1 MKDILSRKK
10 VQVLLAK
17 GQTQGFLTESDILL
31 VFPNPEVDLESLET
45 FLALLEKEN
54 VEVLY
59 ADDMPNK
66 PMKMSLEEKIK
77 ILESIQASVTGNP
90 LRSYLQEI
98 GKIPLLIQDEEQVL
112 AERKDYGVVLEFYQ
126 ILLFLQAWFVE
137 VQKFKGEKLE
147 EAVNKLVKQLKEK
160 QPLTKPSGGLSFKP
174 LYNSE
179 GMINYIEVFVADL
192 KAKGI
197 GEFIGFVK
205 DGLKNKPIEEFPG
218 ALARLEADWN
228 VAVGRFSAEIFTKI
242 PKITPKAEREM
253 GKYLNEGDKAKA
265 LLTLANL
272 RLVVSVA
279 KRYARKGLDF
289 LDLIQEG
296 NIGLMKA
303 VNKFDRRKGFKFS
316 TYATWWIR
324 QSITRAIADQGRTIR
339 IPVHMHETINKL
351 RKVKTQLASKLG
363 RTPTISELARAMEM
377 DREKLEYIDQIS
389 QHPTSLTGERSSSSN
404 DEDDVQLAEIVADTR
419 IEGPEEEAA
428 REILHKEL
436 IDLLKDLPERERRV
450 LELRFGLVDGVV
462 RTLEEV
468 GKEFKVTRER
478 IRQIEAK
485 ALYRLREIAEEK
497 RLSTYIH

>member
-1 MKDILSRKK
+1 MKDLLSRKK
-10 VQVLLAK
+10 VQALLLKA
-17 GQTQGFLTESDILL
+17 QTQGFLTESDILV
-31 VFPNPEVDLESLET
+31 VFPNPEVDLESLEE
-45 FLALLEKEN
+45 FLSILEKEN
-54 VEVLY
+54 IEVLY
-59 ADDMPNK
+59 ADDIPTK
-66 PMKMSLEEKIK
+66 SAKMSLEEKIK

-98 GKIPLLIQDEEQVL
+98 GKIPLLTQEEEQVL
-112 AERKDYGVVLEFYQ
+112 AVRKDLGVVLEFYQ
-126 ILLFLQAWFVE
+126 ALLFFQAWFMDISDLADD
-137 VQKFKGEKLE
+137 KKLE
-147 EAVNKLVKQLKEK
+147 EVKKLTTQIEEKE
-160 QPLTKPSGGLSFKP
+160 PLTRIGGTLSFKA
-174 LYNSE
+174 LYNNE
-179 GMINYIEVFVADL
+179 GMMNYFEVFTNDL
-192 KAKGI
+192 KKKGP
-197 GEFIGFVK
+197 GAFTAFVIE
-205 DGLKNKPIEEFPG
+205 GLKNDPIGKFPES
-218 ALARLEADWN
+218 LLKLEAEWN
-228 VAVGRFSAEIFTKI
+228 VAVGRFSPEIFTKI
-242 PKITPKAEREM
+242 PKITKEAEYDTHR
-253 GKYLNEGDKAKA
+253 YLIEGDKSKA

-389 QHPTSLTGERSSSSN
+389 QHPTSLTGERSSSN
-404 DEDDVQLAEIVADTR
+404 AEDDDVALAEIVADTK

-436 IDLLKDLPERERRV
+436 IDLLRDLPDRERRV

-485 ALYRLREIAEEK
+485 ALYRLREIAEER

>member
-1 MKDILSRKK
+1 MKDLLARKK
-10 VQVLLAK
+10 VRSLLEK
-17 GQTQGFLTESDILL
+17 GQNQGFLTESDILV
-31 VFPNPEVDLESLET
+31 VFPNPEVDIDSLEA
-45 FLALLEKEN
+45 FLEILDKQSI
-54 VEVLY
+54 EVLY
-59 ADDMPNK
+59 ADDVPTK
-66 PMKMSLEEKIK
+66 AKEMSLEEKIK

-98 GKIPLLIQDEEQVL
+98 GKIPLLTGKEEVVL
-112 AERKDYGVVLEFYQ
+112 AQR
-126 ILLFLQAWFVE
+126 I
-137 VQKFKGEKLE
+137 VQGDEKS
-147 EAVNKLVKQLKEK
+147 KQL
-160 QPLTKPSGGLSFKP
+160 L
-174 LYNSE
+174 
-179 GMINYIEVFVADL
+179 I
-192 KAKGI
+192 
-197 GEFIGFVK
+197 
-205 DGLKNKPIEEFPG
+205 
-218 ALARLEADWN
+218 
-228 VAVGRFSAEIFTKI
+228 
-242 PKITPKAEREM
+242 
-253 GKYLNEGDKAKA
+253 
-265 LLTLANL
+265 LANL

-303 VNKFDRRKGFKFS
+303 VEKFDYTKGFKFS

-351 RKVKTQLASKLG
+351 RKVKTQLASKFG
-363 RTPTISELARAMEM
+363 RTPTIAELAKEMEI
-377 DREKLEYIDQIS
+377 DREKLEYIDQIA
-389 QHPTSLTGERSSSSN
+389 QYPTSLTGERQSSN
-404 DEDDVQLAEIVADTR
+404 TDDDDVQLSEIVADTKV
-419 IEGPEEEAA
+419 ESPEDQAT

-436 IDLLKDLPERERRV
+436 IDLLKELPERERRV

-497 RLSTYIH
+497 RLSSYIR

>member
-1 MKDILSRKK
+1 MKDLLSRKK
-10 VQVLLAK
+10 VQALLTKA
-17 GQTQGFLTESDILL
+17 QTQGFLTESDILV
-31 VFPNPEVDLESLET
+31 VFPNPEVDLESVEE
-45 FLALLEKEN
+45 FLSLLEKEN
-54 VEVLY
+54 IEVLY
-59 ADDMPNK
+59 ADDIPTK
-66 PMKMSLEEKIK
+66 AAKMSLEEKIK

-98 GKIPLLIQDEEQVL
+98 GKIPLLTQEEEQVL
-112 AERKDYGVVLEFYQ
+112 AVRKDCGVVLEYYQ
-126 ILLFLQAWFVE
+126 ILLFLQSWFVDIKDLSDEKMNEE
-137 VQKFKGEKLE
+137 VRKL
-147 EAVNKLVKQLKEK
+147 LKQIVER
-160 QPLTKPSGGLSFKP
+160 QPLTKPSGGLSFMP
-174 LYNSE
+174 IYNSE
-179 GMINYIEVFVADL
+179 AMINYLEVFEGDMR
-192 KAKGI
+192 KKG
-197 GEFIGFVK
+197 
-205 DGLKNKPIEEFPG
+205 PG
-218 ALARLEADWN
+218 AFFAFVQEGLQNPEIGKFPEALLKLEESWN
-228 VAVGRFSAEIFTKI
+228 IVVGRFTPEIFAKI
-242 PKITPKAEREM
+242 PKITRYAELDTN
-253 GKYLNEGDKAKA
+253 KYLADGEKSKA

-303 VNKFDRRKGFKFS
+303 VNKFDRKKGFKFS

-363 RTPTISELARAMEM
+363 RTPTIPELARAMEM

-389 QHPTSLTGERSSSSN
+389 QHPTSLTGERSSSGSEE
-404 DEDDVQLAEIVADTR
+404 EDMQLAEIVADTK

-485 ALYRLREIAEEK
+485 ALYRLREIAEER

>member
-10 VQVLLAK
+10 VQALLAK
-17 GQTQGFLTESDILL
+17 GQTQGFLTESDILV

-45 FLALLEKEN
+45 FLAILEKEN

-66 PMKMSLEEKIK
+66 PVKMSLEEKIK

-98 GKIPLLIQDEEQVL
+98 GKIPLLIQDEEQLL
-112 AERKDYGVVLEFYQ
+112 AERKDFGVVIEFYQ
-126 ILLFLQAWFVE
+126 ILLFFQAWFTE
-137 VQKFKGEKLE
+137 VQKFKGAILE
-147 EAVNKLVKQLKEK
+147 EAVEKLVKQLKDEL
-160 QPLTKPSGGLSFKP
+160 PLTKPSGGLSFKP

-179 GMINYIEVFVADL
+179 GMTNYLEVFMEDL
-192 KAKGI
+192 KLKGI
-197 GEFIGFVK
+197 GEFTSFVK
-205 DGLKNKPIEEFPG
+205 EGLKNKPIEELTV
-218 ALARLEADWN
+218 ALPRLEAEWN
-228 VAVGRFSAEIFTKI
+228 VAVGRFHSDIFTKI
-242 PKITPKAEREM
+242 PKLTPKAEREM
-253 GKYLNEGDKAKA
+253 SKYLVEGEKAKA

-363 RTPTISELARAMEM
+363 RTPTVPELARAMEM

-389 QHPTSLTGERSSSSN
+389 QHPTSLTGERSSSSGE
-404 DEDDVQLAEIVADTR
+404 EDDVQLAEIVADTR

-436 IDLLKDLPERERRV
+436 IDLLRDLPERERRV

-497 RLSTYIH
+497 RLSTYIN

>member
-10 VQVLLAK
+10 VQALLLK
-17 GQTQGFLTESDILL
+17 GQTQGFLTESDILV
-31 VFPNPEVDLESLET
+31 VFPNPDVDLASLET
-45 FLALLEKEN
+45 FLSMLEKEN
-54 VEVLY
+54 IEVLY
-59 ADDMPNK
+59 ADDMPAK

-98 GKIPLLIQDEEQVL
+98 GKIPLLTQEEEQVL
-112 AERKDYGVVLEFYQ
+112 SERKDFGVVLEFYQ
-126 ILLFLQAWFVE
+126 VLLFFQAWFVD
-137 VQKFKGEKLE
+137 VQKFKGEKLQE
-147 EAVNKLVKQLKEK
+147 TVDLLLKQIAER
-160 QPLTKPSGGLSFKP
+160 QPLTKPSGGISFKP

-179 GMINYIEVFVADL
+179 AMNNYFDVFVNDL
-192 KAKGI
+192 KEKGI

-205 DGLKNKPIEEFPG
+205 AGLKNKPIGEFPG
-218 ALARLEADWN
+218 ALAKLEEEWN
-228 VAVGRFSAEIFTKI
+228 VAVGRFSAEIFEKI
-242 PKITPKAEREM
+242 PKVTPKAEREM
-253 GKYLNEGDKAKA
+253 NKYLVSGEKAKA

-389 QHPTSLTGERSSSSN
+389 QHPTSLTGERSSSGGE
-404 DEDDVQLAEIVADTR
+404 EDDVQLAEIVADTK

-436 IDLLKDLPERERRV
+436 IDLLRDLPERERRV

-497 RLSTYIH
+497 RLSTYIQ

>member
-17 GQTQGFLTESDILL
+17 GQNQGFLTESDILL

-59 ADDMPNK
+59 ADDMPDK

-98 GKIPLLIQDEEQVL
+98 GKIPLLTQDEEQVL
-112 AERKDYGVVLEFYQ
+112 AERKDYGVVLEFFQ
-126 ILLFLQAWFVE
+126 VFLFFREWFLE
-137 VQKFKGEKLE
+137 VAKLKGAKLD
-147 EAVNKLVKQLKEK
+147 EAVAKLLKQIDSK
-160 QPLTKPSGGLSFKP
+160 QPLTKPSGGLSFSP
-174 LYNSE
+174 LYNNE
-179 GMINYIEVFVADL
+179 GMMNYFDVFTKEL
-192 KAKGI
+192 SEKGI
-197 GEFIGFVK
+197 GSFITFVK
-205 DGLKNKPIEEFPG
+205 EGAKNKPIEEFPA
-218 ALARLEADWN
+218 ALARLEKEWN
-228 VAVGRFSAEIFTKI
+228 VAVGRFNGEIFAKV
-242 PKITPKAEREM
+242 PKITPAAEREI
-253 GKYLNEGDKAKA
+253 GKYLVEGDKAKA

-404 DEDDVQLAEIVADTR
+404 EEDDVQLAEIVADTK

-485 ALYRLREIAEEK
+485 ALYRLREIAEER

>member
-10 VQVLLAK
+10 VQALLTK
-17 GQTQGFLTESDILL
+17 GQTQGFLTESDILV

-45 FLALLEKEN
+45 FLAILEKEN
-54 VEVLY
+54 IEVLY
-59 ADDMPNK
+59 ADDIPDK
-66 PMKMSLEEKIK
+66 PVKMSLEEKIK

-98 GKIPLLIQDEEQVL
+98 GKIPLLTQDEEQVL
-112 AERKDYGVVLEFYQ
+112 AERKDFGVVIEFYQ
-126 ILLFLQAWFVE
+126 ILLFFQEWFTE
-137 VQKFKGEKLE
+137 AYKLKGDKLE
-147 EAVNKLVKQLKEK
+147 EVVQKLLKQINEK
-160 QPLTKPSGGLSFKP
+160 QAFTKISGGLSFKP
-174 LYNSE
+174 LYNNE
-179 GMINYIEVFVADL
+179 GMINYLEIFYADL
-192 KAKGI
+192 KVKGI
-197 GEFIGFVK
+197 GAFIAFVK
-205 DGLKNKPIEEFPG
+205 DGLKNKPIGEFP
-218 ALARLEADWN
+218 AELLRLEAEWN
-228 VAVGRFSAEIFTKI
+228 VGVGRFSPEIFAKI
-242 PKITPKAEREM
+242 PKLTPKAEHEM
-253 GKYLNEGDKAKA
+253 ARILAEGDKAKA

-404 DEDDVQLAEIVADTR
+404 DEEDVQLAEIVADTR

-485 ALYRLREIAEEK
+485 ALFRLREIAEEK

>member
-1 MKDILSRKK
+1 MKDLFSRKK
-10 VQVLLAK
+10 VRTLLEK
-17 GQTQGFLTESDILL
+17 GQNQGFLTEGDILI
-31 VFPNPEVDLESLET
+31 VFPNPEVDIDSLESFLEV
-45 FLALLEKEN
+45 LDKQGI
-54 VEVLY
+54 EVLY
-59 ADDMPNK
+59 ADDVPAK
-66 PMKMSLEEKIK
+66 AKELSLEEKIK

-98 GKIPLLIQDEEQVL
+98 GKIPLLNGKEEVVL
-112 AERKDYGVVLEFYQ
+112 AQR
-126 ILLFLQAWFVE
+126 IVE
-137 VQKFKGEKLE
+137 GDEKS
-147 EAVNKLVKQLKEK
+147 KQL
-160 QPLTKPSGGLSFKP
+160 L
-174 LYNSE
+174 
-179 GMINYIEVFVADL
+179 I
-192 KAKGI
+192 
-197 GEFIGFVK
+197 
-205 DGLKNKPIEEFPG
+205 
-218 ALARLEADWN
+218 
-228 VAVGRFSAEIFTKI
+228 
-242 PKITPKAEREM
+242 
-253 GKYLNEGDKAKA
+253 
-265 LLTLANL
+265 LANL

-279 KRYARKGLDF
+279 KKYARKGLDF

-303 VNKFDRRKGFKFS
+303 VDKFDYTKGFKFS

-351 RKVKTQLASKLG
+351 RKVKTQLASKFG
-363 RTPTISELARAMEM
+363 RTPTIAELSKEMEL

-389 QHPTSLTGERSSSSN
+389 QYPTSLTGERQSSN
-404 DEDDVQLAEIVADTR
+404 TDDDDVQLSEIVADTR
-419 IEGPEEEAA
+419 VESPEDQAT

-436 IDLLKDLPERERRV
+436 IDLLKELPERERRV

-497 RLSTYIH
+497 RLSSYIR

>member
-1 MKDILSRKK
+1 MKDLLSRKK
-10 VQVLLAK
+10 VQVLLTK
-17 GQTQGFLTESDILL
+17 GQTQGFLTESDILM
-31 VFPNPEVDLESLET
+31 VFPNPEVDLESLEA
-45 FLALLEKEN
+45 FLSILEKEN
-54 VEVLY
+54 IEVLY
-59 ADDMPNK
+59 ADDMPEK
-66 PMKMSLEEKIK
+66 QTKMSLEEKIK

-98 GKIPLLIQDEEQVL
+98 GKIPLLTQSEEQVL
-112 AERKDYGVVLEFYQ
+112 AERKDLGVVIEYYQ
-126 ILLFLQAWFVE
+126 LLLFLQQWFVDITPLTDE
-137 VQKFKGEKLE
+137 KKLE
-147 EAVNKLVKQLKEK
+147 ETQKLLKQIDAK
-160 QPLTKPSGGLSFKP
+160 QPLTKPSGGLSFLP
-174 LYNSE
+174 IYNSE
-179 GMINYIEVFVADL
+179 AMNNYFEVFTTDL
-192 KAKGI
+192 KKKGP
-197 GEFIGFVK
+197 GEFIGFVEK
-205 DGLKNKPIEEFPG
+205 GLKNEEIGAFP
-218 ALARLEADWN
+218 ASLLELESLWN
-228 VAVGRFSAEIFTKI
+228 VATGRFASDIFEKI
-242 PKITPKAEREM
+242 PKLTKNAQFDIPRYLAEGE
-253 GKYLNEGDKAKA
+253 KAKA

-303 VNKFDRRKGFKFS
+303 VNKFDRRKGYKFS

-363 RTPTISELARAMEM
+363 RTPTIAELARAMEM

-404 DEDDVQLAEIVADTR
+404 DEEDVQLAEIVADTK

-436 IDLLKDLPERERRV
+436 IDLLRDLPERERRV

-485 ALYRLREIAEEK
+485 ALYRLREIAEER

>member
-10 VQVLLAK
+10 VQALLAK
-17 GQTQGFLTESDILL
+17 GQDQGFLTESDILL
-31 VFPNPEVDLESLET
+31 VFPNPEVDLEGLEL
-45 FLALLEKEN
+45 FLSILEKEN

-66 PMKMSLEEKIK
+66 PLKMSLEEKIK

-98 GKIPLLIQDEEQVL
+98 GKIPLLTQEEEQVL
-112 AERKDYGVVLEFYQ
+112 AERKDFGVVLEFYQ
-126 ILLFLQAWFVE
+126 VLLFLQGWILE
-137 VQKFKGEKLE
+137 VSKLKKDAIE
-147 EAVNKLVKQLKEK
+147 EATKKLIKQFAER
-160 QPLTKPSGGLSFKP
+160 QPLSKPSGGLSFAP

-179 GMINYIEVFVADL
+179 GMMNYVEVFVKDL
-192 KAKGI
+192 KEKGVGAFTYFAKA
-197 GEFIGFVK
+197 
-205 DGLKNKPIEEFPG
+205 GLKNKPIEEFPG
-218 ALARLEADWN
+218 ALARLEAEWN
-228 VAVGRFSAEIFTKI
+228 VAVGRFSPEIFEKV
-242 PKITPKAEREM
+242 PKVTPKAEREM
-253 GKYLNEGDKAKA
+253 ARYLAEGEKAKA

-363 RTPTISELARAMEM
+363 RTPTVSELARAMEM

-436 IDLLKDLPERERRV
+436 IDLLRDLPERERRV

>member
-10 VQVLLAK
+10 VQALLAK
-17 GQTQGFLTESDILL
+17 GQTQGFLTESDILV
-31 VFPNPEVDLESLET
+31 VFPNPEVDLEGLET

-59 ADDMPNK
+59 ADDMPDK

-98 GKIPLLIQDEEQVL
+98 GKIPLLTQDEEQVL
-112 AERKDYGVVLEFYQ
+112 AERKDFGVVLEFYQ
-126 ILLFLQAWFVE
+126 ILLFFQSWFIE
-137 VQKFKGEKLE
+137 VQKLKGEKLD
-147 EAVNKLVKQLKEK
+147 EAVTKLIKQLSEK
-160 QPLTKPSGGLSFKP
+160 QPLTKPSGGLSFRP
-174 LYNSE
+174 IYNSE
-179 GMINYIEVFVADL
+179 AMINYMEVFIADL
-192 KAKGI
+192 KKKGI
-197 GEFIGFVK
+197 GEFTGFVK
-205 DGLKNKPIEEFPG
+205 DGLKNKPIEAFPG
-218 ALARLEADWN
+218 ALARLEGEWN
-228 VAVGRFSAEIFTKI
+228 VAVGRFSAEIFAKI
-242 PKITPKAEREM
+242 PKITPAAEKEM
-253 GKYLNEGDKAKA
+253 GKYLNEGEKAKA

-485 ALYRLREIAEEK
+485 ALFRLREIAEEK

>member
-1 MKDILSRKK
+1 MKDLLSRKK
-10 VQVLLAK
+10 VQALLTK
-17 GQTQGFLTESDILL
+17 GQTQGFLTESDVLL
-31 VFPNPEVDLESLET
+31 VFPNPEVDLESLEQ
-45 FLALLEKEN
+45 FLAILEKEN

-59 ADDMPNK
+59 ADDMPAK
-66 PMKMSLEEKIK
+66 PVKMSLEEKIK

-98 GKIPLLIQDEEQVL
+98 GKIPLLTQDEEQVL
-112 AERKDYGVVLEFYQ
+112 AERKDVGVVIEYYQ
-126 ILLFLQAWFVE
+126 ILLFFQSFFKELIELPEEQQKAWVE
-137 VQKFKGEKLE
+137 VL
-147 EAVNKLVKQLKEK
+147 LKQLKTK

-174 LYNSE
+174 LYTTEYMQNYVDTFMDELKEKGLSGFQKAVESGLQNEEIGTTHESLLKLESE
-179 GMINYIEVFVADL
+179 
-192 KAKGI
+192 
-197 GEFIGFVK
+197 
-205 DGLKNKPIEEFPG
+205 
-218 ALARLEADWN
+218 WN
-228 VAVGRFSAEIFTKI
+228 VAVGRFKADVFAKI
-242 PKITPKAEREM
+242 PKITQKAERDM
-253 GKYLNEGDKAKA
+253 NKLLIEGNKAKD

-363 RTPTISELARAMEM
+363 RTPTVPELARAMEM

-389 QHPTSLTGERSSSSN
+389 QYPTSLTGERSSSSN
-404 DEDDVQLAEIVADTR
+404 DEEDVQLAEIVADTK

-436 IDLLKDLPERERRV
+436 IDLLKELPERERRV
-450 LELRFGLVDGVV
+450 LELRFGLADGVV

>member
-10 VQVLLAK
+10 VQALLSK
-17 GQTQGFLTESDILL
+17 GQTQGFLTESDILV
-31 VFPNPEVDLESLET
+31 VFPNPESDLESLEQ
-45 FLALLEKEN
+45 FLSILEKEN
-54 VEVLY
+54 IEVLY
-59 ADDMPNK
+59 ADDIPAK
-66 PMKMSLEEKIK
+66 STKMSLEEKIK

-98 GKIPLLIQDEEQVL
+98 GKIPLLTQEEEQIL
-112 AERKDYGVVLEFYQ
+112 ALRKDYSVVIEFYQ
-126 ILLFLQAWFVE
+126 SFLFFQAFFVDVMALPVEEQEKWVQTLLKQIHDE
-137 VQKFKGEKLE
+137 V
-147 EAVNKLVKQLKEK
+147 
-160 QPLTKPSGGLSFKP
+160 PLTKPSGGLSFKA
-174 LYNSE
+174 LFQLEY
-179 GMINYIEVFVADL
+179 MINFFDVFVGDL
-192 KAKGI
+192 REGGI
-197 GEFIGFVK
+197 AAFSEHVK
-205 DGLKNKPIEEFPG
+205 KGLKNKEIGAFPQ
-218 ALARLEADWN
+218 ALLDLEADWN
-228 VAVGRFSAEIFTKI
+228 VAVGRFAPTIFARV
-242 PKITPKAEREM
+242 PKVTPQAEREFA
-253 GKYLNEGDKAKA
+253 KYLAEGEKAKT

-351 RKVKTQLASKLG
+351 RKIKTQLASKLG
-363 RTPTISELARAMEM
+363 RSPSPGELARAMEM

-389 QHPTSLTGERSSSSN
+389 QYPTSLTGERSSSN
-404 DEDDVQLAEIVADTR
+404 GDEEDVQLSEIVADTR

-436 IDLLKDLPERERRV
+436 IDLLKELPDRERRV

-485 ALYRLREIAEEK
+485 ALFRLREIAEEK
-497 RLSTYIH
+497 RLSSYIH